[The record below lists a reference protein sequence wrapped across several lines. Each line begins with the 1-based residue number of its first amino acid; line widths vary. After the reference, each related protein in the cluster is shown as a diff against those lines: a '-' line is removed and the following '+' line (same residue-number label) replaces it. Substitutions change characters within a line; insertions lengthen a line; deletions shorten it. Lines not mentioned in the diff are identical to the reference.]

1 MRIILKLIIYSLAK
15 NKEIIIFFNRLK
27 GTGTNIN
34 AVKTI
39 DSHNDDAY
47 ITHASKNVP
56 RYENFGK
63 QRVILSIYINVC
75 IFL

>member
-1 MRIILKLIIYSLAK
+1 MLQIYFLAQ
-15 NKEIIIFFNRLK
+15 NKEIIMFFNRLK
-27 GTGTNIN
+27 GTGTNID
-34 AVKTI
+34 AIKTI

>member
-1 MRIILKLIIYSLAK
+1 MLQIYFLAQ
-15 NKEIIIFFNRLK
+15 NKEIIMFFNRLK
-27 GTGTNIN
+27 GTGTNID
-34 AVKTI
+34 AIKPI

-47 ITHASKNVP
+47 ITHASKNNP

>member
-1 MRIILKLIIYSLAK
+1 MLQIYFLAQ
-15 NKEIIIFFNRLK
+15 NKEIIMFFNRLK
-27 GTGTNIN
+27 GTGTNID
-34 AVKTI
+34 AIKTI

-47 ITHASKNVP
+47 ITHASTNVP
-56 RYENFGK
+56 RYKNFGK